1 MRGISVPYDGNVIV
15 GMDMSDDAGV
25 YRITEDIALVQTI
38 DYITPIVDDP
48 YVFGQIAA
56 CNSLSDIYAMGGRP
70 LTALNVVCFPI
81 KKFSLDRLRDI
92 LQGGLSVIQQVG
104 AQLLGGHSVE
114 DDEMKYG
121 LAVTGIVHPDRVLK
135 NNGLKAGDAIIL
147 TKPLGTGIVATAVK
161 AGLAED
167 EFVGPFIQSM
177 STLNDKAA
185 HIMLNYSIHACTDVT
200 GFGLVG
206 HLKEMLG
213 NDTLEA
219 AVESR
224 ELPLLP
230 GALDNASMGLIP
242 GGMYRNRD
250 YIGALCSV
258 GDDVPREL
266 ADILFDPQTSG
277 GLLIGLSG
285 DDAPD
290 LLSDLHAHG
299 LSEARIVARI
309 RDSVSQKIVVL

>member
-15 GMDMSDDAGV
+15 GLDMSDDAGV
-25 YRITEDIALVQTI
+25 YRLTEDIALVQTI

-48 YVFGQIAA
+48 YVYGQIAA

-81 KKFSLDRLRDI
+81 NKFSLDKLRDI
-92 LQGGLSVIQQVG
+92 LQGGLTVLQQAGV
-104 AQLLGGHSVE
+104 QLLGGHSVE

-135 NNGLKAGDAIIL
+135 NNGLEAGDAIIL

-185 HIMLNYSIHACTDVT
+185 HIMLNYGVHACTDVT

-206 HLKEMLG
+206 HLREMLG

-219 AVESR
+219 VVESR
-224 ELPLLP
+224 ELQVLP

-242 GGMYRNRD
+242 AGMYRNRD

-266 ADILFDPQTSG
+266 ADLLFDPQTSG

-285 DDAPD
+285 DEAPE
-290 LLSDLHAHG
+290 LLSDLHEHG
-299 LSEARIVARI
+299 ISEARIVAGI

>member
-1 MRGISVPYDGNVIV
+1 MRGISVPYDENVIV
-15 GMDMSDDAGV
+15 GLDMRDDAGV
-25 YRITEDIALVQTI
+25 YRLTEDIALVQTI

-92 LQGGLSVIQQVG
+92 LQGGLSVIQQAG

-135 NNGLKAGDAIIL
+135 NNGLKAGDAVIL

-167 EFVGPFIQSM
+167 EIVGPFIQSM
-177 STLNDKAA
+177 STLNERAA
-185 HIMLNYSIHACTDVT
+185 HIMLNYSVHACTDIT

-206 HLKEMLG
+206 HLREMLG

-219 AVESR
+219 VVESR

-230 GALDNASMGLIP
+230 GALDKASMGLIP

-258 GDDVPREL
+258 GEDVPREL

-299 LSEARIVARI
+299 LSEARIIARI
-309 RDSVSQKIVVL
+309 RDSALQKIVVL

>member
-15 GMDMSDDAGV
+15 GLDMSDDAGV
-25 YRITEDIALVQTI
+25 YRLTEDIALVQTI

-48 YVFGQIAA
+48 YVYGQIAA

-81 KKFSLDRLRDI
+81 DKFSLDKLRDI
-92 LQGGLSVIQQVG
+92 LQGGLTVLQQAGV
-104 AQLLGGHSVE
+104 QLLGGHSVE

-135 NNGLKAGDAIIL
+135 NNGLEAGDAIIL

-185 HIMLNYSIHACTDVT
+185 HIMLNYGVHACTDVT

-206 HLKEMLG
+206 HLREMLG

-219 AVESR
+219 VVESR
-224 ELPLLP
+224 ELQVLP

-242 GGMYRNRD
+242 AGMYRNRD

-266 ADILFDPQTSG
+266 ADLLFDPQTSG

-285 DDAPD
+285 DEAPE
-290 LLSDLHAHG
+290 LLSDLHEHG
-299 LSEARIVARI
+299 ISEARIVAGI

>member
-25 YRITEDIALVQTI
+25 YRLTEDIALVQTI

-48 YVFGQIAA
+48 YVYGQIAA

-104 AQLLGGHSVE
+104 VQLLGGHSVE

-135 NNGLKAGDAIIL
+135 NNGLKDGDAIIL